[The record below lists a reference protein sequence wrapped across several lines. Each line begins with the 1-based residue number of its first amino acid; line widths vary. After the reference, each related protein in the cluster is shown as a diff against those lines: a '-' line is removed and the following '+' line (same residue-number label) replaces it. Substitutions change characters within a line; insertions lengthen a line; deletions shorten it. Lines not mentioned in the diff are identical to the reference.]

1 MTYWDR
7 YLQATTVDEALRV
20 LAQAPGESCVIAGG
34 TDLLLDLQQGR
45 QAPVHALVDV
55 TGIPELCEIREED
68 GAVFVGAAA
77 THSRIVEHPLL
88 IRHAPCLV
96 EACSLIGGPQ
106 VRNMATLGGNVAHGL
121 PAADGTIALLA
132 LGAQAVVADVGGRR
146 AVPLESLFIG
156 PGRTTL
162 SGRTAILVGL
172 RFPERGAHEGSAFHR
187 TMRPQGVA
195 IAILNMALWLRLD
208 ETGTIDEARLAAG
221 PGGPTPRRSRRA
233 EAQLCGQAA
242 NGVDIEG
249 VLEALAEDVQL
260 RTSAHRATAEY
271 RYHLL
276 GVLLRRIVPRALASV
291 AGALPAIDEELG
303 ESVEAG

>member
-1 MTYWDR
+1 
-7 YLQATTVDEALRV
+7 
-20 LAQAPGESCVIAGG
+20 VIAGG

-45 QAPVHALVDV
+45 QVPVRALVDV
-55 TGIPELCEIREED
+55 TGIPELRDICEAD
-68 GAVFVGAAA
+68 GSVFVGAAA
-77 THSRIVEHPLL
+77 THSRILEHPLL

-106 VRNMATLGGNVAHGL
+106 VRNVATLGGNVAHGL

-132 LGAQAVVADVGGRR
+132 LGAQAVVAEAGGRR
-146 AVPLESLFIG
+146 TVPLASLFLA

-162 SGRTAILVGL
+162 SGRAAILVGF
-172 RFPERGAHEGSAFHR
+172 RFPQRGAREGCAFLR

-208 ETGTIDEARLAAG
+208 ATGIVAEARLTVG
-221 PGGPTPRRSRRA
+221 PCGPTARRA
-233 EAQLCGQAA
+233 TAAEALLFGQPATK
-242 NGVDIEG
+242 VDMER
-249 VLEALAEDVQL
+249 VLEALAEEVQL
-260 RTSAHRATAEY
+260 RTSPHRATAEY
-271 RYHLL
+271 RHHML

-291 AGALPAIDEELG
+291 GGELPAIDHEPG

>member
-7 YLQATTVDEALRV
+7 YLQPTTVDEALRV

-68 GAVFVGAAA
+68 GAVLVGAAT
-77 THSRIVEHPLL
+77 TH
-88 IRHAPCLV
+88 
-96 EACSLIGGPQ
+96 SLIGGPQ
-106 VRNMATLGGNVAHGL
+106 VRNVATLGGNVAHGL

-132 LGAQAVVADVGGRR
+132 LGAQAVVAEAGGRR
-146 AVPLESLFIG
+146 TVPLESLFIA

-162 SGRTAILVGL
+162 SGRTALLVGL

-242 NGVDIEG
+242 SGVDIEG

-291 AGALPAIDEELG
+291 AGALPAVDNEPG
-303 ESVEAG
+303 ESVEVR

>member
-7 YLQATTVDEALRV
+7 YLQPTTVDEALRV
-20 LAQAPGESCVIAGG
+20 LAQAPGEARVIAGG

-45 QAPVHALVDV
+45 QVPVRALVDV
-55 TGIPELCEIREED
+55 TGIPELCEIRAED
-68 GAVFVGAAA
+68 GALIVGAAA

-88 IRHAPCLV
+88 IRDAPCLV

-106 VRNMATLGGNVAHGL
+106 VRNVATLGGNVAHGL

-132 LGAQAVVADVGGRR
+132 LGAQAVVADADGRR
-146 AVPLESLFIG
+146 TVPLEDLFVA

-162 SGRTAILVGL
+162 SGRAAILVGL
-172 RFPERGAHEGSAFHR
+172 RFPQRGPHEGSAFHR
-187 TMRPQGVA
+187 IMRPQGVA

-221 PGGPTPRRSRRA
+221 PGGPTPRRSRKA
-233 EAQLCGQAA
+233 EARLCGQSAKR
-242 NGVDIEG
+242 VDIEG
-249 VLEALAEDVQL
+249 VLVALAEEVQL

-271 RYHLL
+271 RHHLL

-291 AGALPAIDEELG
+291 AGALPAIEQESG

>member
-7 YLQATTVDEALRV
+7 YLQPTTVDEALRE
-20 LAQAPGESCVIAGG
+20 LAQAPDESRVIAGG

-45 QAPVHALVDV
+45 QVPVRALVDV
-55 TGIPELCEIREED
+55 TGIPELRDICEAD
-68 GAVFVGAAA
+68 GSVFVGAAA
-77 THSRIVEHPLL
+77 THSRILEHPLL

-106 VRNMATLGGNVAHGL
+106 VRNVATLGGNVAHGL

-132 LGAQAVVADVGGRR
+132 LGAQVVVAEAGGRR
-146 AVPLESLFIG
+146 TAPLESLFLA

-162 SGRTAILVGL
+162 SGAAAILVGF
-172 RFPERGAHEGSAFHR
+172 RFPQRGAREGCAFLR

-195 IAILNMALWLRLD
+195 IAILNMAVWLRLD
-208 ETGTIDEARLAAG
+208 ESGVIAEARLAAG
-221 PGGPTPRRSRRA
+221 PGGPTARRA
-233 EAQLCGQAA
+233 LHAEERLCGQSSH
-242 NGVDIEG
+242 GVAIEP
-249 VLEALAEDVQL
+249 VLEALADDVQL

-271 RYHLL
+271 RYHML

-291 AGALPAIDEELG
+291 AGALPAIDQEPD

>member
-1 MTYWDR
+1 MTYWDG
-7 YLQATTVDEALRV
+7 YLQPTTVDEALRD
-20 LAQAPGESCVIAGG
+20 LAEAPGESRVIAGG

-45 QAPVHALVDV
+45 QVPVRALVDV
-55 TGIPELCEIREED
+55 TGIPELRDICEAD
-68 GAVFVGAAA
+68 GSVFIGAAA

-106 VRNMATLGGNVAHGL
+106 VRNVATLGGNVAHGL

-132 LGAQAVVADVGGRR
+132 LGAQAVVAEAGGRR
-146 AVPLESLFIG
+146 TVPLESLFLA

-162 SGRTAILVGL
+162 SGRAAILVGF
-172 RFPERGAHEGSAFHR
+172 RFPQREAREGCAFQR
-187 TMRPQGVA
+187 TMRPQGIA

-208 ETGTIDEARLAAG
+208 ATGIVAEARLAVG
-221 PGGPTPRRSRRA
+221 PGGPTPRRALMA
-233 EAQLCGQAA
+233 EARLCGQLSK
-242 NGVDIEG
+242 GVGIER
-249 VLEALAEDVQL
+249 VLEALADDVQL

-271 RYHLL
+271 RHHML

-291 AGALPAIDEELG
+291 GGELPAIDHEPG